1 MVCDNMTVGPNHH
14 TIQMSDVKLG
24 QASKDFAVA
33 AGVWIG
39 IACFYLTACATT
51 PPELRLLE
59 LSIDDPAFQSSVE
72 AFSGAPIIGNNR
84 VDILLNGE
92 QTFPALLEA
101 VRSAKHTLT
110 FEAFI
115 FHEGKMAD
123 QLVDAFIERCKAG
136 VKVSIVLDAHGSK
149 GLPDRYLMALR
160 NAGCSVVPDFRPRR
174 AWNLEETNKRNHR
187 RVMVVDGRVG
197 FTGGYGIDDTWNGDG
212 RTAGHWR
219 ETNVRLEGPV
229 VHQLQAAFLEHWRE
243 STGSILGGAEY
254 FAYPPAQVQDSPV
267 RTQIVRSSPL
277 HDNFSMYGVFLQAIR
292 SARSSI
298 ALSTPYLL
306 PDEQLTAT
314 LVHAVERGV
323 AVRVLVPSVEKA
335 SSVEYVTQSSQR
347 EGFGPL
353 LAGGIQLYEYAPAL
367 LHTKMMVIDG
377 QWATV
382 GSTNLDN
389 RSMGMNDELNA
400 VFYDEQIA
408 KRLEEIFN
416 EDLAHAKKISPDDLE
431 RRGWMSRF
439 LGLLLSPV
447 RNYF

>member
-1 MVCDNMTVGPNHH
+1 MAGPNHH
-14 TIQMSDVKLG
+14 TIQISDGKSG
-24 QASKDFAVA
+24 PATRHFA
-33 AGVWIG
+33 GDQGRVWL
-39 IACFYLTACATT
+39 CFSCLLLAACAER
-51 PPELRLLE
+51 PPELRLPE

-72 AFSGAPIIGNNR
+72 AFSGAPIIGHNR

-101 VRSAKHTLT
+101 VRSARHTLT
-110 FEAFI
+110 FETYI
-115 FHEGKMAD
+115 FHEGKVAD
-123 QLVDAFIERCKAG
+123 QLVGAFIERCKAG
-136 VKVSIVLDAHGSK
+136 VQLSILFDAHGSK
-149 GLPDRYLMALR
+149 GLPDRYLTGLR
-160 NAGCSVVPDFRPRR
+160 DAGCSVVPEFRPLR
-174 AWNLEETNKRNHR
+174 AWRLEETNKRNHR

-197 FTGGYGIDDTWNGDG
+197 FTGGYGIDDTWDGDG
-212 RTAGHWR
+212 RTEGHWR

-243 STGSILGGAEY
+243 STGSLLGGVDY
-254 FAYPPAQVQDSPV
+254 FAYPPAQLQDSPV

-277 HDNFSMYGVFLQAIR
+277 QDNFSMYGVFLQAIR

-298 ALSTPYLL
+298 ALSTPYLM
-306 PDEQLTAT
+306 PDEQLTDS
-314 LVHAVERGV
+314 LVKAVQRGV
-323 AVRVLVPSVEKA
+323 AVRVLVPSVENG
-335 SSVEYVTQSSQR
+335 SGVEYVTQSSQR
-347 EGFGPL
+347 ERFGPL

-400 VFYDEQIA
+400 VFYDQQVA

-416 EDLAHAKKISPDDLE
+416 QDLTHAKKITSEELE
-431 RRGWMSRF
+431 SRGWMSRF
-439 LGLLLSPV
+439 LGLIMSPV
-447 RNYF
+447 QSYF

>member
-1 MVCDNMTVGPNHH
+1 MAGPNHH
-14 TIQMSDVKLG
+14 TIQISDGKSG
-24 QASKDFAVA
+24 PATRHFA
-33 AGVWIG
+33 GDQGRVWL
-39 IACFYLTACATT
+39 CFSCLLLAACAER
-51 PPELRLLE
+51 PPELRLPE

-72 AFSGAPIIGNNR
+72 AFSGAPIIGHNR

-101 VRSAKHTLT
+101 VRSARHTLT
-110 FEAFI
+110 FETYI
-115 FHEGKMAD
+115 FHEGKVAD
-123 QLVDAFIERCKAG
+123 QLVGAFIERCKAG
-136 VKVSIVLDAHGSK
+136 VQLSILFDAHGSK
-149 GLPDRYLMALR
+149 GLPDRYLTGLGD
-160 NAGCSVVPDFRPRR
+160 AGCSVVPEFRPLR
-174 AWNLEETNKRNHR
+174 AWRLEETNKRNHR

-197 FTGGYGIDDTWNGDG
+197 FTGGYGIDDTWDGDG
-212 RTAGHWR
+212 RTEGHWR

-243 STGSILGGAEY
+243 STGSLLGGVDY
-254 FAYPPAQVQDSPV
+254 FAYPPAQLQDSPV

-277 HDNFSMYGVFLQAIR
+277 QDNFSMYGVFLQAIR

-298 ALSTPYLL
+298 ALSTPYLM
-306 PDEQLTAT
+306 PDEQLTDS
-314 LVHAVERGV
+314 LVKAVQRGV
-323 AVRVLVPSVEKA
+323 AVRVLVPSVENG
-335 SSVEYVTQSSQR
+335 SGVEYVTQSSQR
-347 EGFGPL
+347 ERFGPL

-400 VFYDEQIA
+400 VFYDQQVA

-416 EDLAHAKKISPDDLE
+416 QDLTHAKKITSEELE
-431 RRGWMSRF
+431 SRGWMSRF
-439 LGLLLSPV
+439 LGLIMSPV
-447 RNYF
+447 QSYF

>member
-136 VKVSIVLDAHGSK
+136 VKVLIVLDAHGSK

-377 QWATV
+377 RWATV